1 MTIKKIR
8 KNFVWEKQYFELDTY
23 MQPALGLSIL
33 EIEGVREHDEIKFPP
48 FLKVVEDVTGN
59 EKYYNYNLSLK
70 R

>member
-1 MTIKKIR
+1 
-8 KNFVWEKQYFELDTY
+8 